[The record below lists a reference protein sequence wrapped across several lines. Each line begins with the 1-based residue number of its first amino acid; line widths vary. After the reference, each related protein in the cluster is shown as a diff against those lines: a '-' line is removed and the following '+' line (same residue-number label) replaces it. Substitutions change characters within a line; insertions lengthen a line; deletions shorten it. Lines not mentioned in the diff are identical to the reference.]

1 MHIEVIF
8 SFWSYPLVQMRR
20 LINSYPTGSLMALLI
35 YLIQI
40 YLKNRTMGVKNDKNI
55 IKGRLHTA
63 FSKVN
68 FARRLAC
75 RNCPRHYYR

>member
-1 MHIEVIF
+1 
-8 SFWSYPLVQMRR
+8 
-20 LINSYPTGSLMALLI
+20 
-35 YLIQI
+35 
-40 YLKNRTMGVKNDKNI
+40 MGVKNDKNI